1 MISYSYDFYFLNLWY
16 IPTRQSKVHEHKRP
30 PVHWEE
36 ECVRTKKG
44 KEWSESIES
53 GMKEDF
59 NPTRF
64 A

>member
-1 MISYSYDFYFLNLWY
+1 MIFYFLNLWY
-16 IPTRQSKVHEHKRP
+16 IPTRQSKVHEQKKPRAY
-30 PVHWEE
+30 WEE

-59 NPTRF
+59 NPT
-64 A
+64 